1 MRVFL
6 TGGSG
11 VLGRILTRQL
21 LRAGHAVTAPRH
33 FELDLYNLDDVINA
47 MSGSEAVYH
56 LATRIPPP
64 ERIADADAWA
74 ENDRL
79 RSEATPILV
88 DAALAAGAG
97 LFVLPSI
104 TFLYPDEGPADED
117 TPLGPGASRLSSM
130 IDAESAVRRFAAEG
144 GRSVILRLGLL
155 WGSTTGLDDPDE
167 RFGTTLHISDAGSAL
182 LAALNVPAGVYNVTS
197 DGGRISNAKFKAA
210 TGWQPAF

>member
-33 FELDLYNLDDVINA
+33 FELDLYNLDDVTNA
-47 MSGSEAVYH
+47 MNGSEAVYH

-64 ERIADADAWA
+64 EAQGLPGAWE

-79 RSEATPILV
+79 RAEASRVLV
-88 DAALAAGAG
+88 DAALANGVETLIFPSLA
-97 LFVLPSI
+97 FV
-104 TFLYPDEGPADED
+104 YPDGPADED
-117 TPLGPGASRLSSM
+117 TPTLGTDQTRTALEAERQVQRFT
-130 IDAESAVRRFAAEG
+130 DAG
-144 GRSVILRLGLL
+144 GRGVVLRLGLL
-155 WGSTTGLDDPDE
+155 WGSTTGLDDPNE
-167 RFGTTLHISDAGSAL
+167 HYGTTLHISDAGSAL
-182 LAALNVPAGVYNVTS
+182 LAALDVPAGVYNVTS